1 MNLESFLEQK
11 DVLPLLGALTRW
23 AMRINTVEYRQSIL
37 EIANIHD
44 ALFSNLRFDTNAQNF
59 ANALIAEFKKYSFSF
74 QQPDYH
80 PMVNLLKYI
89 CDSTSAGIGEL
100 PDQDFALFKQLVD
113 QGQNKLKALAARSA
127 VGCIESPKKTGNGTG
142 VLVGKDLLL
151 TCNHVFSKSQVQQ
164 AWVRFN
170 YFEGNYLA
178 DSDVSVFELDLD
190 LVSYD
195 NQLDYA
201 LVRIKGEP
209 RQNIAKSTDTF
220 LNTGQEIRIMHHPKG
235 KPVMISELGKII
247 EAEEDYLDHSLST
260 DHGSSGAP
268 IFNRDWKLIAIHRGE
283 LGSSHP
289 VGSRHLPNVTSGT
302 PIRSFWS
309 KIKEYLT

>member
-11 DVLPLLGALTRW
+11 DVLPLLGALTCW
-23 AMRINTVEYRQSIL
+23 FKRINTVEERQNVF
-37 EIANIHD
+37 ETADIHD
-44 ALFSNLRFDTNAQNF
+44 ALFSNLRFDTNAQKF

-74 QQPDYH
+74 QRPNYH
-80 PMVNLLKYI
+80 PMVNLLKHM
-89 CDSTSAGIGEL
+89 CDRTYVGIDEL
-100 PDQDFALFKQLVD
+100 PEQDFALFKQLVD
-113 QGQNKLKALAARSA
+113 QGQEKLKALAARSS
-127 VGCIESPKKTGNGTG
+127 VGCIESPKKTGIGTG
-142 VLVGKDLLL
+142 ILVGKDLLL

-164 AWVRFN
+164 ALVRFN

-209 RQNIAKSTDTF
+209 RQTVAKFIDAF
-220 LNTGQEIRIMHHPKG
+220 LNTGQEISIMHHPQG
-235 KPVMISELGKII
+235 KPMVISQLGKII
-247 EAEEDYLDHSLST
+247 EAEEDY
-260 DHGSSGAP
+260 
-268 IFNRDWKLIAIHRGE
+268 LIAIHRGE

-289 VGSRHLPNVTSGT
+289 AASRHLPNVTSGT
-302 PIRSFWS
+302 PVRCFWS
-309 KIKEYLT
+309 KIKGYLT